1 MKPIYLDHNATTP
14 LHPCVRLAMQD
25 ALTIF
30 GNPSSIYRLGREAR
44 HLIEEA
50 RQTIASYLCAQPTE
64 IIFTGSGTEA
74 NNLAIKGVLR
84 SACEWMHRPPEAFHL
99 ITSEIEHPAV
109 LETCKGLAAAGVK
122 VTFLP
127 VDRHGRV
134 RMKDFVAA
142 ITPSTLLASIMLA
155 NNEIGAIQPIRA
167 LAREAHKR
175 GVIFHSDAVQALG
188 KIAIDYKKLGADL
201 LTFSGHKIQGP
212 KGVGLLWVR
221 RGVRIRP
228 ILDGGPQEGAL
239 RAGTENVPGIIG
251 LGKAFEVIARKDLR
265 RTAKSMAALKETLRR
280 GLMQRI
286 TGVHVNSPSTNC
298 LPNTLSISI
307 EDTEAES
314 LLMQLDLAG
323 ICVSSGS
330 ACSAESYGEASHV
343 LLAIGLSTEQARAT
357 LRFSLADTTTRK
369 EITEVLRRMPGIVAK
384 VRSISPSYLA
394 RTSSRR
400 RPRRS
405 RRRTAR

>member
-14 LHPCVRLAMQD
+14 LHPRVRQAMHD

-44 HLIEEA
+44 HLVEEA
-50 RQTIASYLCAQPTE
+50 RQTIAEYLGAQPQE

-74 NNLAIKGVLR
+74 NNMAIKGVLR

-109 LETCKGLAAAGVK
+109 LETCKGLAVAGVK

-134 RMKDFVAA
+134 RQKDFVAA

-155 NNEIGAIQPIRA
+155 NNEIGTIQPIRA

-175 GVIFHSDAVQALG
+175 GVIFHCDAVQALG
-188 KIAIDYKKLGADL
+188 KTAIDYKKLGADL

-212 KGVGLLWVR
+212 KGVGMLWVR
-221 RGVRIRP
+221 RDVRIRP
-228 ILDGGPQEGAL
+228 ILDGGPQEGEL

-265 RTAKSMAALKETLRR
+265 QSAKSMGALKETLRR

-286 TGVHVNSPSTNC
+286 TGIRVNSPSTNC

-307 EDTEAES
+307 DDTEAES

-330 ACSAESYGEASHV
+330 ACSAESYGEVSHV
-343 LLAIGLSTEQARAT
+343 LLAIGLSVEQARAT
-357 LRFSLADTTTRK
+357 LRFSLGNTTTRK
-369 EITEVLRRMPGIVAK
+369 EISEVLKRMPGIVKK

-394 RTSSRR
+394 RASSKKRLRR
-400 RPRRS
+400 QP
-405 RRRTAR
+405 TK